1 MAKQM
6 TQEEINQLS
15 QPVEVQVTRQVD
27 PMVAFQKQVLNAE
40 VRKKELH
47 KLYKEE
53 EKIPMYL
60 SPMYRPYFG
69 NVMRV
74 MINGI
79 SIFFKVDGS
88 SQVIPKTFAD
98 EVVRRRKAVDS
109 ILTKQNRMARIP
121 ENNESN
127 PGELNLF

>member
-1 MAKQM
+1 MARNDEK
-6 TQEEINQLS
+6 EIFLPKADPVIAANQ
-15 QPVEVQVTRQVD
+15 
-27 PMVAFQKQVLNAE
+27 ALNKAE
-40 VRKKELH
+40 LRKKELH
-47 KLYKEE
+47 KIYKEE
-53 EKIPMYL
+53 EKTPMYL

-88 SQVIPKTFAD
+88 SQMIPKTFAD
-98 EVVRRRKAVDS
+98 EVVRRRLAVDA
-109 ILTKQNRMARIP
+109 IMTKQNRMARIP
-121 ENNESN
+121 ENNESS